1 MLEATR
7 NSILSPEESL
17 QNIKLAKEAA
27 QKAVSAM
34 RKQGSEEYKTA
45 AQASKPQQSNKKEE
59 VAAAVAS
66 ETRQDSEDVTLQL
79 PTQKEVETRPIAP
92 LPWYYTDLQQKIQGP
107 YSEGQMRQ
115 WLEGGY
121 IQNDLPLSHSRDGP
135 FQELSTCYPDINKAF
150 TCSLQMANESNGVEC
165 MAVDS
170 SQKQSN
176 DDHVLSS
183 ENKKWEYA
191 VNSDGSSTFCL

>member
-1 MLEATR
+1 MFSSLDQATLANKVARNMLEATR

-66 ETRQDSEDVTLQL
+66 ETPQDSEDVTLQL

-92 LPWYYTDLQQKIQGP
+92 LPWYYIDLQKRIQGFREV
-107 YSEGQMRQ
+107 YTSCGSIMKHYRTSMFMFTNILYTQ
-115 WLEGGY
+115 G
-121 IQNDLPLSHSRDGP
+121 H
-135 FQELSTCYPDINKAF
+135 CCAF
-150 TCSLQMANESNGVEC
+150 MFTVYLA
-165 MAVDS
+165 
-170 SQKQSN
+170 
-176 DDHVLSS
+176 
-183 ENKKWEYA
+183 
-191 VNSDGSSTFCL
+191 FCTQPKSP